1 MFEQTF
7 YEIASILILA
17 AVIGSL
23 AKLLRQ
29 PLIIAFLATGI
40 LAGPSGF
47 SILQSHSQIETLAQ
61 IGIALLLFVVGL
73 KLDLN
78 LIKTTGPV
86 ALATGLGQVPRPVP
100 AGDGP
105 RARDRLADPQP
116 ALLLPVDR
124 RAQRVHDDLPDR
136 GAERSL
142 HRPARHAAP
151 VPRRPLLGKH
161 GGGV

>member
-78 LIKTTGPV
+78 LIKTTG
-86 ALATGLGQVPRPVP
+86 RS
-100 AGDGP
+100 
-105 RARDRLADPQP
+105 
-116 ALLLPVDR
+116 LLP
-124 RAQRVHDDLPDR
+124 RVWGKYYLHQYSVSSLSFLWVFLSSPPHNLG
-136 GAERSL
+136 GAHLFQHHHYRQTSL
-142 HRPARHAAP
+142 
-151 VPRRPLLGKH
+151 
-161 GGGV
+161 